1 MIGCTPIIK
10 ARPISNVMDTL
21 RHQATIE
28 TEQQPNESRENIRY
42 TDIIS
47 LIRHVNEQRTAGKI
61 HFH

>member
-10 ARPISNVMDTL
+10 ARPISNVMETFG
-21 RHQATIE
+21 HQATIE

-42 TDIIS
+42 TDKTC
-47 LIRHVNEQRTAGKI
+47 ERTAGKI